1 MPLHENPMP
10 TPVSP
15 RAEGVTDPGELT
27 RVCKA

>member
-15 RAEGVTDPGELT
+15 RAEGVTDPGGAD
-27 RVCKA
+27 KGM